1 MRIVLPFTR
10 LAHRRELIRQFTPNW
25 FTATMGTGIL
35 ALALNMVPFAPSWLR
50 VLAAGLWMANIGMFG
65 LFSLMYGARWLF
77 FFDTARRIFRNSIV
91 SMFLGAIPM
100 GLATIINGFIVF
112 GEPRWGPIAVQIANV
127 LWWID
132 AGLALGCAWLLP
144 YMMFTRQNHTLE
156 NMTAVWLLPIVAAE
170 VTAASGGLLI
180 PHLASG
186 AEAVQVLFFCYALW
200 AISVLPAMGVL
211 VILFLRMVL
220 HKLPGKDM
228 AVSSWLSL
236 GPIGTGTLGLLLLG
250 MDAPLVLHGQGGQA
264 IASAA
269 QGFGVIGGVI
279 FWGYGLY
286 WLVLA
291 ILATLRH
298 LKDGLPFNMGW
309 WGFTFPIGVYS
320 VATLTLAHLTDVA
333 FYSIVGSALVILLAI
348 FWVIVTARTL
358 IGAYHGDLF
367 VAPCLSSETGLI
379 DPAACAIQPNA
390 TASSELDLTSLAGL
404 DKP

>member
-1 MRIVLPFTR
+1 MHIVPPFTR

-35 ALALNMVPFAPSWLR
+35 ALALNMVPFAPPWLHR
-50 VLAAGLWMANIGMFG
+50 LSAGLWMANIVMFT
-65 LFSLMYGARWLF
+65 LFAILCGARWLF

-112 GEPRWGPIAVQIANV
+112 GEPRLGPVALQIANA
-127 LWWID
+127 LWWVD
-132 AGLALGCAWLLP
+132 ALLALGCAWLVP
-144 YMMFTRQNHTLE
+144 YMMFTRQNHSLE

-180 PHLASG
+180 PHLASA
-186 AEAVQVLFFCYALW
+186 AESVQKLFFCYALW

-250 MDAPLVLHGQGGQA
+250 ADAPLVLRGPGGQA
-264 IASAA
+264 IAAAA

-320 VATLTLAHLTDVA
+320 VATLTLARITGVT
-333 FYSIVGSALVILLAI
+333 FYAIVGVALVMLLAM
-348 FWVIVTARTL
+348 FWVIVTSRTM
-358 IGAYHGDLF
+358 IGAYHGELF
-367 VAPCLSSETGLI
+367 VAPCLSSETGLM
-379 DPAACAIQPNA
+379 DPAACALPVGA
-390 TASSELDLTSLAGL
+390 EASDREPPGLAGL
-404 DKP
+404 DRP

>member
-1 MRIVLPFTR
+1 MG
-10 LAHRRELIRQFTPNW
+10 LASLAWASFATP
-25 FTATMGTGIL
+25 
-35 ALALNMVPFAPSWLR
+35 MVPFAPPWLHR
-50 VLAAGLWMANIGMFG
+50 LAAGLWIANIVMFG
-65 LFSLMYGARWLF
+65 LFTIMYGARWLF

-112 GEPRWGPIAVQIANV
+112 GEPRLGAVAV
-127 LWWID
+127 HVADALWWID
-132 AGLALGCAWLLP
+132 AVLALACGWLVP

-156 NMTAVWLLPIVAAE
+156 NMTVVWLLPIVAAE

-180 PHLASG
+180 PHLGSG
-186 AEAVQVLFFCYALW
+186 EQAIQVLFFCYALW

-250 MDAPLVLHGQGGQA
+250 ADAPLVLRGPSGQA
-264 IASAA
+264 IAGAA

-279 FWGYGLY
+279 LWGYGLY

-291 ILATLRH
+291 ILSTLRH

-309 WGFTFPIGVYS
+309 WGFIFPIGVYS
-320 VATLTLAHLTDVA
+320 VATLTLARIADVT
-333 FYSIVGSALVILLAI
+333 FYSVAGAVLVMFLAV

-358 IGAYHGDLF
+358 IGAYHGELF
-367 VAPCLSSETGLI
+367 VAPCLSSETGLM
-379 DPAACAIQPNA
+379 DPAACAVQGSAGVLPDL
-390 TASSELDLTSLAGL
+390 ELAGLAGL
-404 DKP
+404 DEP

>member
-1 MRIVLPFTR
+1 MRIVPPFTR

-35 ALALNMVPFAPSWLR
+35 ALALNMLPFAPPWLR
-50 VLAAGLWMANIGMFG
+50 GLAAALWMVNIVLFG
-65 LFSLMYGARWLF
+65 LFAILYGARWLF
-77 FFDTARRIFRNSIV
+77 FFDTAQRIFRNSIV

-100 GLATIINGFIVF
+100 SLATITNGFIVF
-112 GEPRWGPIAVQIANV
+112 GEPRWGPVAVQIANA

-132 AGLALGCAWLLP
+132 AILALSCAWLVP

-156 NMTAVWLLPIVAAE
+156 SMTAVWLLPIVPAE
-170 VTAASGGLLI
+170 VAAASGGLLI

-186 AEAVQVLFFCYALW
+186 AEAVLVLFFCYTLW
-200 AISVLPAMGVL
+200 AISVLP
-211 VILFLRMVL
+211 
-220 HKLPGKDM
+220 GKDM
-228 AVSSWLSL
+228 TVSSWISL

-250 MDAPLVLHGQGGQA
+250 ADAPLVLHGQGGRD
-264 IASAA
+264 IARTA

-286 WLVLA
+286 WLGLA

-320 VATLTLAHLTDVA
+320 VATLTLAHMTSIS
-333 FYSIVGSALVILLAI
+333 FYSIAGDALVLLLAV
-348 FWVIVTARTL
+348 FWVIVTVRTL
-358 IGAYHGDLF
+358 IGAYHGELF
-367 VAPCLSSETGLI
+367 VAPCLSNETGLM
-379 DPAACAIQPNA
+379 DSCRVR
-390 TASSELDLTSLAGL
+390 LGG
-404 DKP
+404 